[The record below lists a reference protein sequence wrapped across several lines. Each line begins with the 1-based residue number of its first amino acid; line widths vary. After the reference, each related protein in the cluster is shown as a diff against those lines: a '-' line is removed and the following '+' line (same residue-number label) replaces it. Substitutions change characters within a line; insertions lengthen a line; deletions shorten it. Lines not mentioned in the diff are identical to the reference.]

1 MYRDGARKSIWQEE
15 IKRFSSEAGL
25 SQRFDAA
32 IVGGGI
38 TGISTALKLQQSGKK
53 CILLEAANIGFG
65 TTGGTTAHLNDF
77 FDTTF
82 TEAIND
88 FGMENAQLFA
98 RVGQEAIGMIETN
111 IENYSIDCDFER
123 KTAYLFALDEKQE
136 KQLEDIVDGASK
148 VGHEMTYVDEIP
160 FPIPFKKAVSI
171 PDQAQFHPIRYIKS
185 LAEAFVNAGG
195 IILEECLCENYEEQ
209 EDEVILKTSKGE
221 IKAEHVVYA
230 THIPP
235 GLSILHTTN
244 APYRSYAMAF
254 SLKDENYP
262 KDLGYDLIDPYHY
275 YRVQQIN
282 GETLLIAGGEDHKT
296 GHEEDTGEC
305 FSRLENYVREYFDVE
320 TAYYSWSSQYYEPT
334 DGFPYIGKLPGSK
347 GKVYTATGFRG
358 NGMIFGTISSQVISD
373 LILTGSSKYEKIFS
387 PSRIKPI
394 AGFTSFVEE
403 NAVVAYDFIKDKLFR
418 EKITSLNE
426 IADGEAK
433 VVKYEGDS
441 YALYKEVTGKVHLVK
456 STCPHAKCEVRWNS
470 AELSWDCP
478 CHGSRFNVNGK
489 ILTGPTVTA
498 LQRIDPYESES

>member
-1 MYRDGARKSIWQEE
+1 M
-15 IKRFSSEAGL
+15 
-25 SQRFDAA
+25 FDAA

-38 TGISTALKLQQSGKK
+38 TGISTALQLQQSGKK

-88 FGMENAQLFA
+88 FGKDNAQLLA
-98 RVGQEAIGMIETN
+98 EVGQEAIGIIETN
-111 IENYSIDCDFER
+111 IKNYNIDCNFER
-123 KTAYLFALDEKQE
+123 KKAYLFALDEKQE

-148 VGHEMTYVDEIP
+148 VGHEMMYVDEIP

-171 PDQAQFHPIRYIKS
+171 PDQAQFHPVKYIKV
-185 LAEAFVNAGG
+185 LCEAFINTGG
-195 IILEECLCENYEEQ
+195 IILEDCLAEKHDEQ
-209 EDEVILKTSKGE
+209 DDVIILKTSKGE
-221 IKAEHVVYA
+221 IKSQHLIYA

-275 YRVQQIN
+275 YRVQEIN

-305 FSRLENYVREYFDVE
+305 FSRLENYVRKYFDVE

-347 GKVYTATGFRG
+347 GKAYTATGFRG
-358 NGMIFGTISSQVISD
+358 NGMIFGTISSRIISD
-373 LILTGSSKYEKIFS
+373 LIINGNSKYENIFN

-403 NAVVAYDFIKDKLFR
+403 NAVVAFHFIKDKLFK
-418 EKITSLNE
+418 EKITSLHEINE
-426 IADGEAK
+426 GEAK

-441 YALYKEVTGKVHLVK
+441 YALYKEATGKVHLVK

-470 AELSWDCP
+470 AELSWDCH
-478 CHGSRFNVNGK
+478 CHGSRFNINGK
-489 ILTGPTVTA
+489 ILTGPSVMA
-498 LQRIDPYESES
+498 LQRVDPEDS

>member
-15 IKRFSSEAGL
+15 IKRFSSKAGL
-25 SQRFDAA
+25 HQMFDAA

-38 TGISTALKLQQSGKK
+38 TGISTALQLQQSGKK

-88 FGMENAQLFA
+88 FGKDNAQLLA
-98 RVGQEAIGMIETN
+98 EVGQEAIGIIETN
-111 IENYSIDCDFER
+111 IKNYNIDCNFER
-123 KTAYLFALDEKQE
+123 KKAYLFALDEKQE

-148 VGHEMTYVDEIP
+148 VGHEMMYVDEIP

-171 PDQAQFHPIRYIKS
+171 PDQAQFHPVKYIKV
-185 LAEAFVNAGG
+185 LCEAFINTGG
-195 IILEECLCENYEEQ
+195 IILEDCLAEKHDEQ
-209 EDEVILKTSKGE
+209 DDVIILKTSKGE
-221 IKAEHVVYA
+221 IKAQHLIYA

-275 YRVQQIN
+275 YRVQEIN

-305 FSRLENYVREYFDVE
+305 FSRLENYVRKYFDVE

-347 GKVYTATGFRG
+347 GKAYTATGFRG
-358 NGMIFGTISSQVISD
+358 NGMIFGTISSRIISD
-373 LILTGSSKYEKIFS
+373 LIINGNSKYENIFN

-403 NAVVAYDFIKDKLFR
+403 NAVVAFHFIKDKLFK
-418 EKITSLNE
+418 EKITSLHEINE
-426 IADGEAK
+426 GEAK

-441 YALYKEVTGKVHLVK
+441 YALYKEATGKVHLVK

-478 CHGSRFNVNGK
+478 CHGSRFNINGK
-489 ILTGPTVTA
+489 ILTGPSVMA
-498 LQRIDPYESES
+498 LQKVDPEDS